1 MARPSKPL
9 ISRETAVAAALAV
22 IDEHGVAGF
31 GLNAV
36 AQRLGVKAP
45 SLYHHF
51 ASKEDLLS
59 EVARSLLIEGEL
71 PPFERDPDW
80 VEQIVGIS
88 LSTWRS
94 VLRHPQAAV
103 LLLQF
108 MPMSMMMGAYEH
120 WAHYLAVNGVP
131 SRLHLVILHGT
142 DKLTFGSILFTAQRR
157 INGQASITDLHN
169 DSLPYLSQASAALGA
184 SDEEMFAASIRNY
197 VRGVLASDAEA
208 GDEEPRVEL
217 QAPGEAQQD
226 TPAGV
231 DQRKRI
237 RRAR

>member
-9 ISRETAVAAALAV
+9 ISRENAVEAALAV

-59 EVARSLLIEGEL
+59 EVALSLLIEGEL
-71 PPFERDPDW
+71 PAFAPDPDW
-80 VEQIVGIS
+80 IEQIVRIS
-88 LSTWRS
+88 VSSWRS
-94 VLRHPQAAV
+94 VLLHPRAAV

-108 MPMSMMMGAYEH
+108 MPMSLMMGAYEH

-131 SRLHLVILHGT
+131 SRLHLVILDGT

-157 INGQASITDLHN
+157 IDGKASITEMH
-169 DSLPYLSQASAALGA
+169 SEHLPYLSEASAALGI

-197 VRGVLASDAEA
+197 VRGVLAADAASTAES
-208 GDEEPRVEL
+208 V
-217 QAPGEAQQD
+217 GEAQLD
-226 TPAGV
+226 AAAGI
-231 DQRKRI
+231 DKSKRVGG
-237 RRAR
+237 AR